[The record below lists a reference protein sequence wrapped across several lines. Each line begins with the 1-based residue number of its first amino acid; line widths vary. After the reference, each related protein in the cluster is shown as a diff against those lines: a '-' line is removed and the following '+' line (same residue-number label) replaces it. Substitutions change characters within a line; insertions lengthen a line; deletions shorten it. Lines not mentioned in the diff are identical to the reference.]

1 MSHDRNR
8 PAFPIPEDQCGEA
21 GVTLLEY
28 MMAKVDVSPYR
39 PMESLSAKLG
49 RQPTILELAEYI
61 AQIREIEAIEILKVS
76 R

>member
-8 PAFPIPEDQCGEA
+8 PAFPVSEEHNEA
-21 GVTLLEY
+21 GITLLEY

-49 RQPTILELAEYI
+49 RQPTIIELAEYI
-61 AQIREIEAIEILKVS
+61 VQIRKIEAVEILKVS